1 MGIEIIENTPAL
13 IVDRKTLIVSDLHYG
28 RVFIRDIKTLNE
40 VLSYETKKL
49 LNLVMLYKPK
59 TIIING
65 DLKEALGKPHKAIS
79 EHINILLEKL
89 LSHVREII
97 IVRGNHDGKLDEMLK
112 QYILTSVKITAEETI
127 SVSGS
132 NVLVSHGHRKLDY
145 EELSRV
151 DIVISGHIH
160 PALKIVGNA
169 LRVKCWAMFDV
180 LLRQNDV
187 SKKVKWILMPAFSS
201 FISGITLN
209 ELSKSEM
216 ILLSPFPGNLSQIFK
231 KHFLLLD
238 LTPLD

>member
-65 DLKEALGKPHKAIS
+65 DLKEALGKPHKVIS

-97 IVRGNHDGKLDEMLK
+97 IVRGNHDGKLNEMLK
-112 QYILTSVKITAEETI
+112 QYILISVKIKNEALSSTKPILSATI
-127 SVSGS
+127 IAFAISSREGCSRTNFLRSV
-132 NVLVSHGHRKLDY
+132 
-145 EELSRV
+145 
-151 DIVISGHIH
+151 
-160 PALKIVGNA
+160 
-169 LRVKCWAMFDV
+169 
-180 LLRQNDV
+180 
-187 SKKVKWILMPAFSS
+187 
-201 FISGITLN
+201 
-209 ELSKSEM
+209 
-216 ILLSPFPGNLSQIFK
+216 NLIW
-231 KHFLLLD
+231 
-238 LTPLD
+238 